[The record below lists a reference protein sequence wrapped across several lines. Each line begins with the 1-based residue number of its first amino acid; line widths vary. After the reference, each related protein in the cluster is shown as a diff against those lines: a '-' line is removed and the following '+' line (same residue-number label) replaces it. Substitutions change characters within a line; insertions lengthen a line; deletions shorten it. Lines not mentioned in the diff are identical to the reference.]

1 MGAPRLATVAWVM
14 DWSEKLAP
22 LLLSIDASA
31 VCIGASGV
39 GAGCFS
45 IGAIVGSLRDHI
57 VIFWFVWGL
66 CEVWSGQLSPRYPL
80 CMPVS
85 VYAYLYVF

>member
-1 MGAPRLATVAWVM
+1 MAWVM

-22 LLLSIDASA
+22 LLLGEFYG
-31 VCIGASGV
+31 IGPGGV
-39 GAGCFS
+39 GASYFK
-45 IGAIVGSLRDHI
+45 IGATVGSLRDHI

-66 CEVWSGQLSPRYPL
+66 CEVWPGQLSPRYPL